1 MSVDGGSESGE
12 VVPLIWRQRNES
24 VVDDELVVFLTLLR
38 AAIPGEEAVGQD
50 EAFRLQDSAMS
61 GGTELQRGAGFVAG
75 LAILPSAE
83 VSGGLAELVETR
95 LRESLRLVVIRG
107 GHVVHDINHWKPP
120 W

>member
-1 MSVDGGSESGE
+1 MSVYGSSESGE

-24 VVDDELVVFLTLLR
+24 VVDNELVVFLTLLG

-50 EAFRLQDSAMS
+50 EAFRLQDSAMG
-61 GGTELQRGAGFVAG
+61 GGTELQRGARFVAG

-83 VSGGLAELVETR
+83 VSGGLAELVETT
-95 LRESLRLVVIRG
+95 LRECLRLVVIRG

-120 W
+120 

>member
-1 MSVDGGSESGE
+1 MSVYGGSESRE
-12 VVPLIWRQRNES
+12 VVPLILRQRNES
-24 VVDDELVVFLTLLR
+24 VVDDELVVFLTLLG

-50 EAFRLQDSAMS
+50 EAFRLQDSAMG

-83 VSGGLAELVETR
+83 VRGGLAELVETR
-95 LRESLRLVVIRG
+95 LRECLRLVVIRG